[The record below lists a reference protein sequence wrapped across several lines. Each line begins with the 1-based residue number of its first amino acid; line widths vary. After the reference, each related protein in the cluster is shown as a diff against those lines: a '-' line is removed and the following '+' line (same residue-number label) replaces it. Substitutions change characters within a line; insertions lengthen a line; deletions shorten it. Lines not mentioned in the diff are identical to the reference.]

1 MMRNI
6 SFTIVLLLIAATA
19 ALAQKPPAPSP
30 EVKKLGVFVGSWM
43 GEGKMVTTPFSPGGV
58 AQSTMTCKWYQG
70 GYHLVCDA
78 EDSGPA
84 GKNFGHSIYGY
95 DSEKKQYFTYGI
107 ESSGFAGPGGAAVD
121 GSTWMFDAKTAMAG
135 KPVWYRTAI
144 KFASPKELSW
154 KSEYSEDGK
163 TWKPQG
169 EGKLVKK
176 P

>member
-1 MMRNI
+1 MKRKVL
-6 SFTIVLLLIAATA
+6 FAVVLLLITAAV
-19 ALAQKPPAPSP
+19 ALAQKPQTPGP
-30 EVKKLGVFVGSWM
+30 EQKKLGVFVGSWT
-43 GEGKMVTTPFSPGGV
+43 GEGKLETTPFTKGGV

-95 DSEKKQYFTYGI
+95 DTEKKQYFTFGI
-107 ESSGFAGPGGAAVD
+107 ESSGFAGPGGVSVN
-121 GSTWMFDAKTAMAG
+121 GSTWMFDAKATMAG
-135 KPVWYRTAI
+135 KPLWYRTGVN
-144 KFASPKELSW
+144 FTSPTGISW

-163 TWKPQG
+163 SWKLLG
-169 EGKLVKK
+169 EGKMLKK